1 LLRRPRASE
10 EREIGGIF
18 AAAVS
23 PRRAHEGSIDLGA
36 TLELVDFL
44 GEGGCHGITLL
55 GSTGEFVHFA
65 LDDRRHM
72 VRFAAKRSRVPLLVN
87 VSHSTLD
94 GAVDLARDAAEDGIA
109 GVMIMPPYYFRYEQ
123 PEIRAF
129 LLQFAKDVDGAVPI
143 YLYNIPFC
151 TNPLAVETAAELLG
165 TGLFA
170 GIKDSSGDPA
180 YLAALPRQAGDIP
193 LRTFVGSEAIYTEAR
208 IAGASGGI
216 LGLANAAPELLVAID
231 CAIRAGDHERARALD
246 RFLQELVTQIRPF
259 PLPVA
264 IIEALRVR
272 KQKMGALAVPLSE
285 ECSRRMTE
293 FREWFQGWLP
303 EVLRECAAR

>member
-1 LLRRPRASE
+1 V
-10 EREIGGIF
+10 I

-23 PRRAHEGSIDLGA
+23 PRRAQEGSIDLGA

-44 GEGGCHGITLL
+44 AERGCNGIALL

-65 LDDRRHM
+65 ADDRRHM

-94 GAVDLARDAAEDGIA
+94 GAVDLARDAAEDGVA

-129 LLQFAKDVDGAVPI
+129 LLQFAEEVDNAVPI
-143 YLYNIPFC
+143 YLYNIPVF
-151 TNPLAVETAAELLG
+151 TNPLAVETAVELLQ

-180 YLAALPRQAGDIP
+180 YLAALPRRAGERPI
-193 LRTFVGSEAIYTEAR
+193 RTFVGSEAMYTEAR
-208 IAGASGGI
+208 IGGASGAISGI
-216 LGLANAAPELLVAID
+216 ASALPELLAAID
-231 CAIRAGDHERARALD
+231 RAICGGDHDRAWELD
-246 RFLQELVTQIRPF
+246 RHLRELLEHVRSF

-272 KQKMGALAVPLSE
+272 KQKMGAFAVPMSE
-285 ECSRRMTE
+285 ETNRRLAE
-293 FREWFQGWLP
+293 FREWFAGWLP
-303 EVLRECAAR
+303 EVLRQCAG

>member
-1 LLRRPRASE
+1 LLRRTRASA

-23 PRRAHEGSIDLGA
+23 PRRAQEGSIDLGA

-44 GEGGCHGITLL
+44 GDAGCAGITLL

-94 GAVDLARDAAEDGIA
+94 GAVDLARDAAEDGVA

-123 PEIRAF
+123 PDIRAF
-129 LLQFAKDVDGAVPI
+129 LLKFAKELDDAVPI

-151 TNPLAVETAAELLG
+151 TNPLEVETAAELLG

-170 GIKDSSGDPA
+170 GIKDSSGDPS
-180 YLAALPRQAGDIP
+180 YLAAMPREAGGLP
-193 LRTFVGSEAIYTEAR
+193 LRTFIGSEAIYTETR
-208 IAGASGGI
+208 IGGASGGI
-216 LGLANAAPELLVAID
+216 LGLANPAPELLVAID
-231 CAIRAGDHERARALD
+231 CAIGSGDHPRARALD
-246 RFLQELVTQIRPF
+246 RYLQELVARIRPF

-264 IIEALRVR
+264 IVEALRVR
-272 KQKMGALAVPLSE
+272 KQKMGAFAIPLSE
-285 ECSRRMTE
+285 ESTRRLAE

-303 EVLRECAAR
+303 EVLRQCAAR

>member
-1 LLRRPRASE
+1 M
-10 EREIGGIF
+10 
-18 AAAVS
+18 
-23 PRRAHEGSIDLGA
+23 GA

-44 GEGGCHGITLL
+44 GERGCNGIALL

-129 LLQFAKDVDGAVPI
+129 LLQFAKEVDGGVPI
-143 YLYNIPFC
+143 YLYNIPFF
-151 TNPLAVETAAELLG
+151 TNPLEVETAVELLN

-180 YLAALPRQAGDIP
+180 YLAALPRRAGDLP
-193 LRTFVGSEAIYTEAR
+193 VRRFVGSEAIYTEAR
-208 IAGASGGI
+208 IGGASGIISGVASA
-216 LGLANAAPELLVAID
+216 LPELLVAID
-231 CAIRAGDHERARALD
+231 RAICTGDHERARALD
-246 RFLQELVTQIRPF
+246 RYIHELLAQMRSF

-272 KQKMGALAVPLSE
+272 KQKMGAFAGPMSE
-285 ECSRRMTE
+285 ETNRRLSE
-293 FREWFQGWLP
+293 FREWFVSWLP
-303 EVLRECAAR
+303 EVLRDCAV

>member
-1 LLRRPRASE
+1 MLRRAKASE
-10 EREIGGIF
+10 GRAIDGVI

-23 PRRAHEGSIDLGA
+23 PRRARENSIDLGA

-44 GEGGCHGITLL
+44 GERGCNGIALL

-129 LLQFAKDVDGAVPI
+129 LLQFAKEVDGGVPI
-143 YLYNIPFC
+143 YLYNIPFF
-151 TNPLAVETAAELLG
+151 TNPLEVETAVELLN

-180 YLAALPRQAGDIP
+180 YLAALPRRAGDLP
-193 LRTFVGSEAIYTEAR
+193 VRRFVGSEAIYTEAR
-208 IAGASGGI
+208 IGGASGIISGVASA
-216 LGLANAAPELLVAID
+216 LPELLVAID
-231 CAIRAGDHERARALD
+231 RAICTGDHERARALD
-246 RFLQELVTQIRPF
+246 RYIHELLAQMRSF

-272 KQKMGALAVPLSE
+272 KQKMGAFAGPMSE
-285 ECSRRMTE
+285 ETNRRLSD
-293 FREWFQGWLP
+293 FREWFVGWLP
-303 EVLRECAAR
+303 DVLRDCAL

>member
-1 LLRRPRASE
+1 MLRRAKASE
-10 EREIGGIF
+10 GRQIDGVI

-23 PRRAHEGSIDLGA
+23 PRRAQESSIDLAA
-36 TLELVDFL
+36 TLELIDFL
-44 GEGGCHGITLL
+44 SDAGCNGIALL

-94 GAVDLARDAAEDGIA
+94 GAVDLARDAAEDGVA

-129 LLQFAKDVDGAVPI
+129 LLQFAKEVDGAVPI
-143 YLYNIPFC
+143 YLYNIPFF
-151 TNPLAVETAAELLG
+151 TNSLQVETAVELLE
-165 TGLFA
+165 TGQFA

-180 YLAALPRQAGDIP
+180 YLAALPRLIGDLPI
-193 LRTFVGSEAIYTEAR
+193 RTFVGSEAIYTDAR
-208 IAGASGGI
+208 IGGASGTISGVASA
-216 LGLANAAPELLVAID
+216 LPELLVAIERSI
-231 CAIRAGDHERARALD
+231 CQGDHERAHSLD
-246 RFLQELVTQIRPF
+246 RYLQELLVQILSY

-272 KQKMGALAVPLSE
+272 NQKMGAFAVPMSE
-285 ECSRRMTE
+285 KTSLRLAG
-293 FREWFQGWLP
+293 FREWFTNWLP
-303 EVLRECAAR
+303 EVLRNCAR